1 MKENILPQSGKS
13 PGNSC
18 GDRLEQ
24 AELDLIMVRGMRER
38 AGRLPHWQRYV
49 DAPQPLKK
57 VAPNAYHANVR
68 PHQEPASPTVGAAKE
83 QVVLTRI

>member
-13 PGNSC
+13 R

-24 AELDLIMVRGMRER
+24 AELDLVMVRGDEG
-38 AGRLPHWQRYV
+38 ACSVPPSLAVLCGC
-49 DAPQPLKK
+49 AAQPSKE

-68 PHQEPASPTVGAAKE
+68 PHQKPASSTVGAAWE